1 MLLPSDVARLV
12 LGYLQQE
19 NLTSTC
25 QTFILESSNLK
36 EYAEHCTDEG
46 FIPACLLSLFG
57 KNLTTI
63 LNEYV
68 AMKAKETSNDVPAVM
83 SSLWKKLDHTL
94 SQIRSMQSSSGF
106 AANQRARTR
115 NGIAEIKWQRRLASQ
130 SAPVSSEVLTLPYLS
145 GQFTTSPLTAAQVT
159 RPTGQISA
167 PLRSN
172 FVVVN
177 HSQSQDT
184 VTTGEALNVIPGP
197 QEKKTHASLM
207 SPGRRKSESQRK
219 SITLSGPH
227 STIRNFQDPNS
238 FAVEKQMVIE
248 NAREKILSNK
258 SLQEKLA
265 ENINKFLTSDSNIAQ
280 VPKQTDSNPTEPE
293 TSIDELLGLPNVAVF
308 QHLKSLINIR
318 RQGEP
323 RQIVR
328 YINPKEHFHM
338 AWKQESEFT
347 QRDKAAIVI
356 QKAWKS
362 FLNVAVFQHLKS
374 LINIRRQGEP
384 RQIVRYI
391 NPKEAEL
398 LDAAAGINVR
408 FRLGGVKFPPEI
420 YYKIF
425 THRHIEDLCAN
436 SPRDYTKLPAKYA
449 SHNKSDRLQ
458 EEGYSGCYRRVENNG
473 WRPVSE
479 RFWTSTE
486 NVMVEDKR
494 ESEFHFSKLKRR
506 QDMEKKRKI
515 RKIEWMKQ
523 MYYAG
528 NLEAK
533 STNHDTLGLIHTATK
548 GLIKAIETGG
558 IDSVMEWEVDEVLNW
573 TNTLNF
579 DEYIANWKEI
589 ATSNSSANFKSFR
602 FKEAKGK
609 IYDYEDKLEE
619 EMGAS
624 EDTSFENIYEGPG
637 FTRLTPDST
646 YGI

>member
-293 TSIDELLGLPNVAVF
+293 TSIDELLGLP
-308 QHLKSLINIR
+308 
-318 RQGEP
+318 
-323 RQIVR
+323 
-328 YINPKEHFHM
+328 HFHM

-579 DEYIANWKEI
+579 DE
-589 ATSNSSANFKSFR
+589 FQV
-602 FKEAKGK
+602 
-609 IYDYEDKLEE
+609 
-619 EMGAS
+619 
-624 EDTSFENIYEGPG
+624 
-637 FTRLTPDST
+637 
-646 YGI
+646 